1 MAFEI
6 YFENH
11 FANNT
16 YFEKIKGKG
25 FLEKKLIERLYGF
38 LKKESLNFIFNES
51 HDFYD
56 KISRKVVLF
65 WKSYL
70 FIWVRNE
77 LKRGFLFLKSF
88 MGFYLWKGE
97 GLKRKSNCFFFFFF
111 KVNGNLYWKHFYK
124 EDFFFNKREFKRE

>member
-16 YFEKIKGKG
+16 YFEKVKGKG

-38 LKKESLNFIFNES
+38 LKKESLNFFFNES

-65 WKSYL
+65 
-70 FIWVRNE
+70 
-77 LKRGFLFLKSF
+77 
-88 MGFYLWKGE
+88 
-97 GLKRKSNCFFFFFF
+97 
-111 KVNGNLYWKHFYK
+111 
-124 EDFFFNKREFKRE
+124 